1 MAESRYP
8 LLVFPQPIHVDRAKL
23 QSGFTRFKRP
33 TPSHQATRL
42 APQFQRL
49 QDILERK
56 RLALQD
62 GPHGI
67 QPEQVLVLETIG
79 TVDRFVNAVR
89 KIPGLEW
96 LADYDVR
103 DIKPEHGFSVEND
116 PDKNLTGQLFLVM
129 TDLRALGELRRLFDR
144 WEADSSVRFP
154 QGLAPFKTAFE
165 HLRRIRP
172 WDVSDRLQETGV
184 IEDWAL
190 RLEAE
195 PESIPFEIELWHRKS
210 RDRRQ
215 QAERHIRSEIDS
227 LGGSLVQQCAIA
239 DIAYHGILGRLP
251 PGQIQQMIDG
261 QSNGTSDIRLL
272 ACDEIMYVRPVG
284 QCAVGELEPVDSIPV
299 QKKEPET
306 PPETSPVAAL
316 LDGLPLTRHHM
327 LDGRLV
333 VDDPDGYEDAY
344 QAADRF
350 HGTTMASLICHGD
363 LSSPGTPLSAPLYVR
378 PIMKPVQML
387 EDADEH
393 IPEDVLPV
401 DLLYRA
407 VRRMYEQEGGES
419 PAAPTVRI
427 VNVSIGDR
435 KRPFL
440 REVSPLAR
448 LLDWLSWKYQVL
460 FVVSA
465 GNCKDDIK
473 LDISTES
480 LVDLQGGQV
489 AQRVTSAITDD
500 TRSRS
505 ILSPAEAIN
514 AITVGAAHEDH
525 SGPVQEP
532 NIDPFLSPDMP
543 SVVSRHGPGYRRGL
557 KPEILEAG
565 GKQIL
570 RSKVP
575 NRTNRTLMLP
585 LSTRAPGQKVSVPG
599 RSGRLD
605 QVAYTRGTSNAAAL
619 TTRSAIHMQQLLR
632 DLRAT
637 FGGSPPSHYDVV
649 LTKALLV
656 HSASWGSA
664 AEVYRTVLEHRYS
677 GYVMK
682 ERIGRFLGYGKMD
695 IGRVRSCTDQRVT
708 VLGFGKLDDGRADRF
723 VLPVPPDLTVTST
736 RTRLT
741 ITLAWITPVECTR
754 WKYRVAQLWFKAD
767 GRIVGDRQF
776 ADRHAVERGTVQ
788 HEVFVRS
795 GVLPPGQEDVVD
807 VAVNC
812 RTDAAD
818 IPGPIRYGLAVTL
831 EVTEAVNVP
840 IYQEVRN
847 LLGIRARVQGA

>member
-8 LLVFPQPIHVDRAKL
+8 LLVFPRPAHVGRARRQL
-23 QSGFTRFKRP
+23 GFTRLKRP
-33 TPSHQATRL
+33 APSDQATRL

-49 QDILERK
+49 QDVLERK

-62 GPHGI
+62 GPLGI

-79 TVDRFVNAVR
+79 PVDRFVNAVR

-96 LADYDVR
+96 LADGDVR
-103 DIKPEHGFSVEND
+103 DIKPEHGFSVENN
-116 PDKNLTGQLFLVM
+116 PDKNLTGRLFLVM

-144 WEADSSVRFP
+144 WKADSNVRFL
-154 QGLAPFKTAFE
+154 QGLAPFKTAFQ

-172 WDVSDRLQETGV
+172 WDVRDRLRETGV
-184 IEDWAL
+184 IEDWAF
-190 RLEAE
+190 RLESE
-195 PESIPFEIELWHRKS
+195 PEFIPFEIELWHRKS
-210 RDRRQ
+210 RDRRRD
-215 QAERHIRSEIDS
+215 AERRIRFEIES
-227 LGGSLVQQCAIA
+227 LGGSLVQQCTIA
-239 DIAYHGILGRLP
+239 DIAYHGILARLP
-251 PGQIQQMIDG
+251 LGQIQQIIDG
-261 QSNGTSDIRLL
+261 QRSGTSDIRLL
-272 ACDEIMYVRPVG
+272 ACDEIMYVRPIG
-284 QCAVGELEPVDSIPV
+284 QCAVGELLPVDSILV
-299 QKKEPET
+299 QKEEPGT

-316 LDGLPLTRHHM
+316 LDGLPLARHHM
-327 LDGRLV
+327 LDGRV
-333 VDDPDGYEDAY
+333 SVDDPDRYEDTY
-344 QAADRF
+344 PAADRI

-363 LSSPGTPLSAPLYVR
+363 LSSPGTPLSTPLYVR
-378 PIMKPVQML
+378 PIMKPVKGF
-387 EDADEH
+387 ENTSEH
-393 IPEDVLPV
+393 IPENVLPV
-401 DLLYRA
+401 DLLHRA
-407 VRRMYEQEGGES
+407 VRRMYEREGEES
-419 PAAPTVRI
+419 AAAPTVRI
-427 VNVSIGDR
+427 VNISIGDH

-440 REVSPLAR
+440 RDVSPLAR

-465 GNCKDDIK
+465 GNCINDIN
-473 LDISTES
+473 LDISTEDLVS
-480 LVDLQGGQV
+480 L
-489 AQRVTSAITDD
+489 QRDEIARRVISAITDD
-500 TRSRS
+500 TRNRS

-525 SGPVQEP
+525 SGPAQEQAV
-532 NIDPFLSPDMP
+532 DPLSSPDMP

-557 KPEILEAG
+557 KPEVLEAG
-565 GKQIL
+565 GRQIL

-575 NRTNRTLMLP
+575 TRTNRILTLPRSM
-585 LSTRAPGQKVSVPG
+585 RAPGQKVSVPG

-605 QVAYTRGTSNAAAL
+605 EVAYTRGTSNAAAL
-619 TTRSAIHMQQLLR
+619 TTRSAVQLQQLLR
-632 DLRAT
+632 DLRAA
-637 FGGSPPSHYDVV
+637 FDGSPPSHYDVA

-664 AEVYRTVLEHRYS
+664 ADVYRIVLKHRHS
-677 GYVMK
+677 GYVLK
-682 ERIGRFLGYGKMD
+682 DRIGRFLGYGKMD
-695 IGRVRSCTDQRVT
+695 PGRVRSCTEQRVT
-708 VLGFGKLDDGRADRF
+708 VLGFGELDDGRADRF
-723 VLPVPPDLTVTST
+723 ALPIPPDLTATSA

-754 WKYRVAQLWFKAD
+754 WQYRVAQLWFKAE
-767 GRIVGDRQF
+767 GCIVGERQF

-795 GVLPPGQEDVVD
+795 GVLSPGEGDVVD

-812 RTDAAD
+812 RNDAAD